1 MQLLKDIRTI
11 PFTQQLNTSHYYY
24 LSMLTVEEIVKK
36 LADRNLS
43 EVARRTELSLPTVWR
58 IANNQAGNVGY
69 ETVKT
74 LSDYLEAQA

>member
-1 MQLLKDIRTI
+1 
-11 PFTQQLNTSHYYY
+11 
-24 LSMLTVEEIVKK
+24 MLTIEEIVKK

-58 IANNQAGNVGY
+58 IANNQAGNTGY
-69 ETVKT
+69 ETVKK